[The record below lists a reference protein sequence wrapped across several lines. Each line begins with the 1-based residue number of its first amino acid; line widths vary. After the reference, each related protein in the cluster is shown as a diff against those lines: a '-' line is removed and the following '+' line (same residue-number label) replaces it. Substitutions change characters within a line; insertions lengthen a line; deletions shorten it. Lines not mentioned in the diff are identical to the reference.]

1 MQTKLLKDIEDFVK
15 KKEEFEKF
23 KQNEIN
29 NLNKERKNM
38 LLDNKYI
45 SNERNQNKSLESEI
59 KKMKK

>member
-45 SNERNQNKSLESEI
+45 SNARNQNKSLESEI

>member
-1 MQTKLLKDIEDFVK
+1 LQTKLLKDIEDFVK